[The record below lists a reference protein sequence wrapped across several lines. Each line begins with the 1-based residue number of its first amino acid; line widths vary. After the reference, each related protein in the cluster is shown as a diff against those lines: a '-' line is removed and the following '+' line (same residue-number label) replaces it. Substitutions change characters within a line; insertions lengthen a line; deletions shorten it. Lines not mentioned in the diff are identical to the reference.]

1 MIHVVKDS
9 TKSAGAKF
17 GPNLD
22 FLGFTYNISWRSH
35 HQSRVLEELHCN
47 ASDAKPGVASFGNW
61 CGLVVPK
68 GTRQYKAQGLVHE
81 VLAPKRQKH
90 KKKTLWLWSCS
101 SFKFVD
107 LRDLPFV
114 VWCFSLLVLST

>member
-22 FLGFTYNISWRSH
+22 FLGFTYNILGTA
-35 HQSRVLEELHCN
+35 QSRVLEEFHCN

-61 CGLVVPK
+61 CGLAPK
-68 GTRQYKAQGLVHE
+68 GTRQ
-81 VLAPKRQKH
+81 
-90 KKKTLWLWSCS
+90 KTE
-101 SFKFVD
+101 
-107 LRDLPFV
+107 
-114 VWCFSLLVLST
+114 T